1 MNLIFRLRWSVAVCA
16 SVLMLAIPAISQDQE
31 QENQFEEWQRAELR
45 SLVEVVNAALQGQ
58 VVPTE
63 KPFQLKADFLKG
75 QDGTTYVP
83 FTLTIDPAKVG
94 SSSIAMY
101 LFVTEHMAE
110 TAAVPD
116 EQAEPE
122 PVSPREALFEDA
134 YFINVGGEPTAA
146 QAVHISRAFTVPGG
160 DYDVFIAVRDS
171 AGEPSEGDPESETA
185 TVMMLK
191 EEITV
196 PELWNAGLQTSS
208 VLVTELIEPIAQPL
222 TPDQQKASPYT
233 LGTTRILPKHDYTFE
248 KQEEL
253 SLVFLV
259 YNPSLTPEQM
269 PDVTIEYTFH
279 QQSLDGEEVFNNTN
293 PQQFNAQTL
302 PPGFDM
308 SVGHQIVAGQAVP
321 LSLFPAA
328 DYRLEI
334 KVTDNGSGSVVTKD
348 VSFTVQET

>member
-1 MNLIFRLRWSVAVCA
+1 MKLIFRRLWPVAVCA
-16 SVLMLAIPAISQDQE
+16 SVLMLAISAIAQDQE
-31 QENQFEEWQRAELR
+31 QENQFEEWQRVELQP
-45 SLVEVVNAALQGQ
+45 LVEVVNAALQGQ
-58 VVPTE
+58 VAPTE

-75 QDGTTYVP
+75 SDGTTYVP

-94 SSSIAMY
+94 SSTVAMY

-110 TAAVPD
+110 TASVTD
-116 EQAEPE
+116 DQAAPE
-122 PVSPREALFEDA
+122 PVSPRAALFEDA

-146 QAVHISRAFTVPGG
+146 QGIHISRAFTVPGG
-160 DYDVFIAVRDS
+160 NYDVFVAVRDS

-196 PELWNAGLQTSS
+196 PELWTAGLQTST
-208 VLVTELIEPIAQPL
+208 VLVTELVEPIDQPL
-222 TPDQQKASPYT
+222 TPDQQRASPYT
-233 LGTTRILPKHDYTFE
+233 LGTTRILPKHDYTFGN
-248 KQEEL
+248 QEEL
-253 SLVFLV
+253 SIVFLV

-269 PDVTIEYTFH
+269 PDVTIEYNFH
-279 QQSLDGEEVFNNTN
+279 QQSLDGEEFFNNTN

-302 PPGFDM
+302 PPSFDM
-308 SVGHQIVAGQAVP
+308 SVGHQIVAGQVVP

-334 KVTDNGSGSVVTKD
+334 KVTDNGSGSIVTQN